1 MRPLAAAA
9 VPVGN
14 TPAEHQSPSRAQL
27 PAPADPAS
35 FARSDL
41 TRSFRGTRRQDFPD
55 PSPDL
60 AAGPGSGE
68 YTGFCPDFPI
78 WPGFR
83 EIGESRLARESGL
96 PPRLS
101 RESRDQDRE
110 RDSGLGI
117 HSGFKLLGPGPCCP
131 EMLGPGPRPPFG
143 ATSARERNL
152 TLLFEH
158 HELSTGTCRRTS
170 SPRLSSADAPPAP
183 FREGLLPALRGQA

>member
-1 MRPLAAAA
+1 MRPLTA

-14 TPAEHQSPSRAQL
+14 TPAEHQSPNRAQL

-41 TRSFRGTRRQDFPD
+41 TRSFRGTRRRQDFPD
-55 PSPDL
+55 PDL
-60 AAGPGSGE
+60 AAAGPGSGE
-68 YTGFCPDFPI
+68 YMGFCPDFPI

-110 RDSGLGI
+110 RDSGLGF
-117 HSGFKLLGPGPCCP
+117 HLLGPGPCCP
-131 EMLGPGPRPPFG
+131 EMLGPGPRAPFG
-143 ATSARERNL
+143 ATPARERNL

-170 SPRLSSADAPPAP
+170 SESPRLSSADAPPAP
-183 FREGLLPALRGQA
+183 SREGLLPALRGQA